1 MKNNRIKGKQKGTG
15 TTNRTDSKETKKKRK
30 YTEQR
35 EQERDQTKTFLDL
48 MTIKQK
54 RGIKVTY
61 FLNSRIKIENGKKEK
76 TE

>member
-1 MKNNRIKGKQKGTG
+1 MKNNRIKGKQKRTG
-15 TTNRTDSKETKKKRK
+15 TTKRTDQKETEKKRN
-30 YTEQR
+30 YTDQR
-35 EQERDQTKTFLDL
+35 EQEREQTTTFLDL